1 MIRPSIAVINLW
13 DLLDFARFGSK
24 NFKSPE
30 PQAYLTPKEMDY
42 RSNLGQKENPN
53 SFFLQNLG
61 ISMSNLGDIDTC
73 SLEPSRIIY
82 ETTTRS
88 VWILDGS
95 TINCTICM
103 QMKVFSGSHQK
114 HENPGDDCYWV
125 GGRFNAQQYNFM
137 EESMDKME
145 NIRTSPKESSRKDVN
160 SKGIISPILLGEPLT
175 TSDLPPIPIRYRM
188 LLKNLVTCFKDSFL
202 NQQSSVHQKI
212 REHDLTFKWWSLKF
226 WKKHGWIVFFL
237 EPKALRIL

>member
-1 MIRPSIAVINLW
+1 
-13 DLLDFARFGSK
+13 
-24 NFKSPE
+24 
-30 PQAYLTPKEMDY
+30 
-42 RSNLGQKENPN
+42 
-53 SFFLQNLG
+53 
-61 ISMSNLGDIDTC
+61 
-73 SLEPSRIIY
+73 
-82 ETTTRS
+82 
-88 VWILDGS
+88 
-95 TINCTICM
+95 
-103 QMKVFSGSHQK
+103 
-114 HENPGDDCYWV
+114 
-125 GGRFNAQQYNFM
+125 M

-237 EPKALRIL
+237 EPKALSILWATSNLDWFHRFRVVHSCQIYTGRFQPTKRGVPVFSEHEIDLNSK